1 MRIEIYRK
9 RQVFNSYVVDDTP
22 EIIYNNVQAIELHKH
37 ILLGNVD
44 GEQLTVLLDWG
55 NYDYHIL

>member
-9 RQVFNSYVVDDTP
+9 RQVFNSYVVDDVP
-22 EIIYNNVQAIELHKH
+22 EVIYNNVQTIELHKSV
-37 ILLGNVD
+37 LLGNID

>member
-9 RQVFNSYVVDDTP
+9 RQVLGFSITDDEP
-22 EIIYNNVQAIELHKH
+22 EKVYENVKNVELRSSV
-37 ILLGNVD
+37 LLGDVN
-44 GEQLTVLLDWG
+44 GEQLTLDLDWW